1 VIGRRFQLARELTQ
15 ELDWLRGCSVP
26 RIAWVAR
33 NVADAGWTVND
44 VRGWLYFRGEAAHV
58 RRGSGLLA
66 VLLANAENVLDTPAK
81 RADAIE
87 RWRGAQEAARRHH
100 IRQVRARTERYEG
113 DWQAPSSRA
122 VQLEVEAAFAQVREM
137 EHGGRHQDQDHVGDG
152 QAAGLEL
159 GDEEIT
165 ALIAA
170 AEGELMQGET
180 TLITGFDKETAL
192 RIFGEDLVRRAR
204 QIERLAHSSL
214 TTIRYR

>member
-1 VIGRRFQLARELTQ
+1 
-15 ELDWLRGCSVP
+15 
-26 RIAWVAR
+26 
-33 NVADAGWTVND
+33 VND

-87 RWRGAQEAARRHH
+87 RWRGAQEAARRDR

-113 DWQAPSSRA
+113 DWQAPVSHA

-137 EHGGRHQDQDHVGDG
+137 KHGGRHQDQDHVGDG
-152 QAAGLEL
+152 QAAGLEP

-180 TLITGFDKETAL
+180 TLITGCDKETAL
-192 RIFGEDLVRRAR
+192 RIFGEDLVRRAN